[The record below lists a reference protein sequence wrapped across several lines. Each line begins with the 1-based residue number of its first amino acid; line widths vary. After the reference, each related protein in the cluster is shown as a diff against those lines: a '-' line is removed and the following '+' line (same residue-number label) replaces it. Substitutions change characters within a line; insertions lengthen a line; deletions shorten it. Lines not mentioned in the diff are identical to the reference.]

1 MPDRQYR
8 GFIGSSGGLA
18 MNRPFLKN
26 LQLRWAG
33 WQNRQRLKR
42 LARQVQAHAPRGKT
56 LPTVVV
62 FNASSRLSALSQN
75 AAFTLLAALGLK
87 LGGYRIVQFACQ
99 AGMFPCVLGTNR
111 RDYYSTPP
119 CETCIAQT
127 RRLTQAFETHWF
139 RYQPD
144 SALAKQLKEL
154 DIEAL
159 SEFDYSSPLFSEP
172 IPLGK
177 LVLPSI
183 RWALRCHHLSDD
195 EPTRFLL
202 RQYLLSA
209 VSVALHFNE
218 LLDKEQPLACLIFN
232 GILYPEATARWVA
245 MQKGV
250 RVVTQEVGFQPFSAF
265 FTDGEATAYPI
276 YIPASFELNE
286 RQNQRLDAYLEKRFQ
301 GKFTMAGIRFWPQ
314 MQGLDEAF
322 LHKAAQFRQIVPIF
336 TNVVYDTSQVHANV
350 AFRHMFHWLD
360 QVLKIIREHP
370 ETLFVIRAHP
380 DEMRPGTAKQAR
392 ESVRGW
398 VEANAVNKLSNV
410 IFIDSQE
417 YLSSYELI
425 QRSKF
430 LMVYNSSIGLEAA
443 LLSVPVLC
451 AARARYTQYPMVFF
465 AQSSDEFERLAE
477 GMLTIE
483 KIALPPQFQRNARRF
498 LYYQLYRASLPFGAY
513 LQAANRPG
521 FVQLREFSWQDL
533 LAERSPTIRT
543 ILDGFEGK
551 GDFLLSDELEWSVYG
566 QD

>member
-1 MPDRQYR
+1 MK
-8 GFIGSSGGLA
+8 
-18 MNRPFLKN
+18 RPFWKK

-33 WQNRQRLKR
+33 WQNRQRLMR
-42 LARQVQAHAPRGKT
+42 LARQVRVHAPQVKYI
-56 LPTVVV
+56 PTVVV
-62 FNASSRLSALSQN
+62 FNTSSRLSALSQN

-99 AGMFPCVLGTNR
+99 AGMVPCVLGTNR
-111 RDYYSTPP
+111 DDYYLPPP
-119 CETCIAQT
+119 CESCIAQT
-127 RRLTQAFETHWF
+127 RRLTQAFETCWF
-139 RYQPD
+139 RFQPD
-144 SALAKQLKEL
+144 PDLAEQVKAL

-159 SEFDYSSPLFSEP
+159 SEFIYFSPLLSEP

-183 RWALRCHHLSDD
+183 RWALRCHHLPDD
-195 EPTRFLL
+195 EPTRYLL

-209 VSVALHFNE
+209 INVAFHFNKLIE
-218 LLDKEQPLACLIFN
+218 KEQPLACLIFN
-232 GILYPEATARWVA
+232 GILYPEAIARWVA
-245 MQKGV
+245 LQKGV

-276 YIPASFELNE
+276 HIPASFELNE

-314 MQGLDEAF
+314 IKGLDEAF
-322 LHKAAQFRQIVPIF
+322 LQKAAQFRQIVPIF

-350 AFRHMFHWLD
+350 VFRHMFHWLD
-360 QVLKIIREHP
+360 QVLKIIRQHP

-392 ESVRGW
+392 QSVRGW

-443 LLSVPVLC
+443 LLAVPVLC

-465 AQSSDEFERLAE
+465 AQSIDEFERLAE
-477 GMLTIE
+477 GMLAIE
-483 KIALPPQFQRNARRF
+483 KIELPPQFQRNARRF
-498 LYYQLYRASLPFGAY
+498 SYYQLYRASLPFGDY
-513 LQAANRPG
+513 LQAAKRPG
-521 FVQLREFSWQDL
+521 FVQLRAFGWRDL
-533 LAERSPTIRT
+533 LAERSPTIQT
-543 ILDGFEGK
+543 ILDGFQGK
-551 GDFLLSDELEWSVYG
+551 GDFLLADELEWSVYG

>member
-1 MPDRQYR
+1 
-8 GFIGSSGGLA
+8 
-18 MNRPFLKN
+18 MNRPFWKN

-42 LARQVQAHAPRGKT
+42 LARQVQAQAPQGKS

-75 AAFTLLAALGLK
+75 AAFTLLAALGLR

-99 AGMFPCVLGTNR
+99 AGMLPCVLGTNR
-111 RDYYSTPP
+111 RNYYSTPP
-119 CETCIAQT
+119 CENCIAQT
-127 RRLTQAFETHWF
+127 RRLTQAFETRWF
-139 RYQPD
+139 RFQPD
-144 SALAKQLKEL
+144 PTLAEQVKEL
-154 DIEAL
+154 DIDAL
-159 SEFDYSSPLFSEP
+159 SEFDYSALLFSEP

-183 RWALRCHHLSDD
+183 RWALRCHHLPDD
-195 EPTRFLL
+195 EPTRYLF

-209 VSVALHFNE
+209 VNVALQFNE
-218 LLDKEQPLACLIFN
+218 LLEQEQPLACLIFN

-245 MQKGV
+245 LQRGV

-276 YIPASFELNE
+276 HIPASFELNE

-322 LHKAAQFRQIVPIF
+322 LKKAAQFRQIVPIF

-360 QVLKIIREHP
+360 QVLKIIRRHP

-451 AARARYTQYPMVFF
+451 AARARYTQYPMVFL

-483 KIALPPQFQRNARRF
+483 KIELPPQFQRNARRF
-498 LYYQLYRASLPFGAY
+498 LYYQLYRASLPFGDY

-521 FVQLREFSWQDL
+521 FVQLREFGWRDL
-533 LAERSPTIRT
+533 LAERSPTIQT
-543 ILDGFEGK
+543 ILDGFQGK

>member
-1 MPDRQYR
+1 
-8 GFIGSSGGLA
+8 
-18 MNRPFLKN
+18 MNRLFWKK

-33 WQNRQRLKR
+33 WQNRQRLQS
-42 LARQVQAHAPRGKT
+42 LARQVQAYAPQGKDI
-56 LPTVVV
+56 PTVVV
-62 FNASSRLSALSQN
+62 FNTSSRLSALSQN

-99 AGMFPCVLGTNR
+99 AGMVPCVLGTNR
-111 RDYYSTPP
+111 GDYHLPPP

-139 RYQPD
+139 RFQPD
-144 SALAKQLKEL
+144 PHLAEQVKAL
-154 DIEAL
+154 DIQAL
-159 SEFDYSSPLFSEP
+159 SEFNYSSPLFSEP

-183 RWALRCHHLSDD
+183 RWALRCHHLPDD
-195 EPTRFLL
+195 EPTRYLL

-209 VSVALHFNE
+209 VNVALHFSKLIE
-218 LLDKEQPLACLIFN
+218 KEQPLACLIFN
-232 GILYPEATARWVA
+232 GILYPEAIARWGA
-245 MQKGV
+245 LQKGV

-265 FTDGEATAYPI
+265 FNEGEATAYPI
-276 YIPASFELNE
+276 HIPVSFELNE

-314 MQGLDEAF
+314 IKGLDEAF
-322 LHKAAQFRQIVPIF
+322 LKKAAQFRQIVPIF

-350 AFRHMFHWLD
+350 VFQHMFHWLD

-443 LLSVPVLC
+443 LLAVPVLC
-451 AARARYTQYPMVFF
+451 AGRARYTQYPMVFF
-465 AQSSDEFERLAE
+465 AQSIDEFERLAE
-477 GMLTIE
+477 GMLAIE
-483 KIALPPQFQRNARRF
+483 KIELPPQFQRNARRF
-498 LYYQLYRASLPFGAY
+498 LYYQLYRTSLPFGDY

-521 FVQLREFSWQDL
+521 FVQLRAFGWRDL
-533 LAERSPTIRT
+533 LAERSPTIQT
-543 ILDGFEGK
+543 ILDGFQGK